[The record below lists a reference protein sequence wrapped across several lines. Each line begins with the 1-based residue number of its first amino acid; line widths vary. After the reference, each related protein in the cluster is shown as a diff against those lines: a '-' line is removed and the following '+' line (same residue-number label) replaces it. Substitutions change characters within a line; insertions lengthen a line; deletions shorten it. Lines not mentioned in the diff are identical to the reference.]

1 MKAGRC
7 LILMKGTGGSL
18 SDSPNAS
25 PWAIHRRLVPR
36 CHGVSGLVG
45 LVGETLRVRVLSK
58 SGNSFR
64 CKQHVTAPRNR
75 GSVNLEHS
83 IPADPDPRSRRRRT
97 ATPRTTSTSRP
108 LLPAHTHNM
117 ASLPILSQTAR
128 TAASA
133 TKSLTTSMR
142 ALSLAARPAALPAL
156 QTRCLSQAALA
167 TSKTALSA
175 GAVAPAVQ
183 SGVAV
188 FQKVQTR
195 GMKVR
200 SAIKKRCE
208 HCKVRRMRS
217 GEPSCLA
224 GGIR

>member
-1 MKAGRC
+1 MNVQF
-7 LILMKGTGGSL
+7 L
-18 SDSPNAS
+18 P
-25 PWAIHRRLVPR
+25 
-36 CHGVSGLVG
+36 
-45 LVGETLRVRVLSK
+45 
-58 SGNSFR
+58 
-64 CKQHVTAPRNR
+64 
-75 GSVNLEHS
+75 
-83 IPADPDPRSRRRRT
+83 IPDARFRRRQP
-97 ATPRTTSTSRP
+97 ATPRIASP
-108 LLPAHTHNM
+108 PAHPVRSPPSHTYSM

-128 TAASA
+128 SAASA
-133 TKSLTTSMR
+133 TKSLATSMR
-142 ALSLAARPAALPAL
+142 ALSLAARPAALPAI

-208 HCKVRRMRS
+208 HCKVRRTRS
-217 GEPSCLA
+217 GAAWLRGRWHWLTRINPACRSSGGKRTSDTTATSTSSARPTRGTSNARARRTHGGSVA
-224 GGIR
+224 GDEMF

>member
-7 LILMKGTGGSL
+7 LILMKGTGGPL

-25 PWAIHRRLVPR
+25 PWAIHRRLVPK

-58 SGNSFR
+58 SGNSLR
-64 CKQHVTAPRNR
+64 CKQHVTTPRNR

-83 IPADPDPRSRRRRT
+83 IPADPRSRRRRT
-97 ATPRTTSTSRP
+97 ATPRTTSPSRP

-117 ASLPILSQTAR
+117 ASLPILSQTVR

-133 TKSLTTSMR
+133 TKSLATSMR
-142 ALSLAARPAALPAL
+142 ALSLAARPAALPAI

-217 GEPSCLA
+217 GEPGYFGRWHSLT
-224 GGIR
+224 